1 MENLNTKEMV
11 EKIQNK
17 KKILI
22 RVGICAA
29 VLCVLLV
36 IFSIV
41 FALININNSNILKGV
56 YINDIDMSEMSQE
69 EAKEKIEALVNEKL
83 AKEMNLTYED
93 YNSTINATVLELNY
107 DTNTAIEKAY
117 SIGRDGNLITNNYA
131 ILKSMLFKN
140 YINID
145 ITLNEEI
152 VKTTIGDMEA
162 NLPNALVQ
170 SSYYI
175 EEKDLI
181 ITKGKRGTVIDDEA
195 FINNIKDSYSDLVS
209 TSTDIDFPVIEV
221 DPDAIDVD
229 KIHEEVY
236 KEAKDAYYNE
246 DPFELYPEVE
256 GVDFNVEEAK
266 DLLQQ
271 EDKEEYVIK
280 LIITKPDVTINDLSE
295 IAFKDVLATFSTRY
309 DASNTGR
316 TTNLKLAAGK
326 INGTVLAAGQE
337 FSYNKIVGERTIA
350 AGYKE
355 AKIYASGE
363 VVDGLGGGICQISST
378 LYNAAV
384 LSNLEITQRRN
395 HQFVTS
401 YLPAGRDATV
411 VYGSQDFKFKNS
423 RKYPIKIEMTVAN
436 GMAKAT
442 IYGIKENP
450 EYDISIQTST
460 VSTIPFTTT
469 YKDDPTMEAG
479 AEKVQQKGANGIV
492 TQTYKIVKQNGTVIS
507 KTLLSKDV
515 YNAMQKI
522 IVRGP
527 VAPETPA
534 TPEPTP
540 TTPAAPTTPTTPST
554 PSTTPE
560 PPTNTTTPGTSS
572 EGAETGGTQ
581 TNP

>member
-479 AEKVQQKGANGIV
+479 TEKVQQKGANGIV

-540 TTPAAPTTPTTPST
+540 TTPAAPTTPTTPSI

>member
-479 AEKVQQKGANGIV
+479 TEKVQQKGANGIV

-527 VAPETPA
+527 AAPETPA

-540 TTPAAPTTPTTPST
+540 TTPAAPTTPTTPSI

-560 PPTNTTTPGTSS
+560 PPTNTTPGTSS

>member
-527 VAPETPA
+527 AAPEAPA

>member
-1 MENLNTKEMV
+1 MV
-11 EKIQNK
+11 EKINK
-17 KKILI
+17 RKKLLIKIGIVSVILI
-22 RVGICAA
+22 IT
-29 VLCVLLV
+29 LM
-36 IFSIV
+36 IFSVV
-41 FALININNSNILKGV
+41 FALGNINNTKILKGI
-56 YINDIDMSEMSQE
+56 YINDIDMSGMSEE
-69 EAKEKIEALVNEKL
+69 EAKANLESLANEKL
-83 AKEMNLTYED
+83 AKEMTVSYQD

-107 DTNTAIEKAY
+107 DINSAIEEAY
-117 SIGRDGNLITNNYA
+117 AIGRDGNLISNNYK

-140 YINID
+140 NIKINISINED
-145 ITLNEEI
+145 IA
-152 VKTTIGDMEA
+152 KTTIADMEA
-162 NLPNALVQ
+162 NIPNALVQ
-170 SSYYI
+170 SDYYI
-175 EEKDLI
+175 EDKQLI

-195 FINNIKDSYSDLVS
+195 FINNIKNSYADLIS
-209 TSTDIDFPVIEV
+209 TSTDIDFPVIEAN
-221 DPDAIDVD
+221 PDAIDID

-236 KEAKDAYYNE
+236 KEPKDAYYNE
-246 DPFELYPEVE
+246 EPFEIYPEVE
-256 GVDFNVEEAK
+256 GVDFDVEAAK
-266 DLLQQ
+266 RALQ
-271 EDKEEYVIK
+271 EEKEEYVIN
-280 LIITKPDVTINDLSE
+280 LIISKPKVTINDLSE

-309 DASNTGR
+309 DASNTAR

-326 INGTVLAAGQE
+326 INGTVLGAGQE
-337 FSYNKIVGERTIA
+337 FSYNKTVGERTIA

-411 VYGSQDFKFKNS
+411 VYGSQDFKFKNT

-460 VSTIPFTTT
+460 VSTIPFATT
-469 YKDDPTMEAG
+469 YKDDNTLPAG
-479 AEKVQQKGANGIV
+479 TEKVQQKGANGIV
-492 TQTYKIVKQNGTVIS
+492 TQTYKIVKQNGTVVS

-522 IVRGP
+522 ILKGP
-527 VAPETPA
+527 AAPEA
-534 TPEPTP
+534 TTEP
-540 TTPAAPTTPTTPST
+540 APTTPETTPT
-554 PSTTPE
+554 PSTTNTNSQETPTQTVPE
-560 PPTNTTTPGTSS
+560 TNSENGTSEIPTNP
-572 EGAETGGTQ
+572 
-581 TNP
+581 

>member
-1 MENLNTKEMV
+1 MMKMKNLNTKEMV
-11 EKIQNK
+11 EKIK
-17 KKILI
+17 KRKKLLIKIGIVSVILI
-22 RVGICAA
+22 IT
-29 VLCVLLV
+29 LM
-36 IFSIV
+36 IFSVV
-41 FALININNSNILKGV
+41 FALGNINNTKILKGI
-56 YINDIDMSEMSQE
+56 YINDIDMSGMSEE
-69 EAKEKIEALVNEKL
+69 EAKANLESLANEKL
-83 AKEMNLTYED
+83 AKEMTVSYQD

-107 DTNTAIEKAY
+107 DINSAIEEAY
-117 SIGRDGNLITNNYA
+117 AIGRDGNLISNNYK

-140 YINID
+140 NIKINISINED
-145 ITLNEEI
+145 IA
-152 VKTTIGDMEA
+152 KTTIADMEA
-162 NLPNALVQ
+162 NIPNALVQ
-170 SSYYI
+170 SDYYI
-175 EEKDLI
+175 EDKQLI

-195 FINNIKDSYSDLVS
+195 FINNIKNSYADLIS
-209 TSTDIDFPVIEV
+209 TSTDIDFPVIEAN
-221 DPDAIDVD
+221 PDAIDID

-236 KEAKDAYYNE
+236 KEPKDAYYNE
-246 DPFELYPEVE
+246 EPFEIYPEVE
-256 GVDFNVEEAK
+256 GVDFDVEAAK
-266 DLLQQ
+266 RALQ
-271 EDKEEYVIK
+271 EEKEEYVIN
-280 LIITKPDVTINDLSE
+280 LIISKPKVTINDLSE

-309 DASNTGR
+309 DASNTAR

-326 INGTVLAAGQE
+326 INGTVLGAGQE
-337 FSYNKIVGERTIA
+337 FSYNKTVGERTIA

-411 VYGSQDFKFKNS
+411 VYGSQDFKFKNT

-460 VSTIPFTTT
+460 VSTIPFATT
-469 YKDDPTMEAG
+469 YKDDNTLPAG
-479 AEKVQQKGANGIV
+479 TEKVQQKGANGIV
-492 TQTYKIVKQNGTVIS
+492 TQTYKIVKQNGTVVS

-522 IVRGP
+522 ILKGP
-527 VAPETPA
+527 AAPEA
-534 TPEPTP
+534 TTEP
-540 TTPAAPTTPTTPST
+540 APTTPETTPT
-554 PSTTPE
+554 PSTTNTNSQETPTQTVPE
-560 PPTNTTTPGTSS
+560 TNSENGTSEIPTNP
-572 EGAETGGTQ
+572 
-581 TNP
+581 